1 MQRLDAAAER
11 NPPINATMGG
21 LKYPE
26 PGRYTQAKSYFKDP
40 DLAYFAE
47 HPSILAGSRS
57 PLDDDVHLTVYV
69 LYDRKPSGPP
79 IGAHN
84 DYKRWRPVRSSMHW
98 LFTIIPQQD
107 FDEDNGQLFVY
118 PGSHRLEWVHDRGGR
133 ALHVAPAVAPA
144 KDGFIDPQL
153 KRGDLLFKNMHTWH
167 HAAGNESN

>member
-1 MQRLDAAAER
+1 
-11 NPPINATMGG
+11 
-21 LKYPE
+21 
-26 PGRYTQAKSYFKDP
+26 
-40 DLAYFAE
+40 
-47 HPSILAGSRS
+47 
-57 PLDDDVHLTVYV
+57 
-69 LYDRKPSGPP
+69 
-79 IGAHN
+79 
-84 DYKRWRPVRSSMHW
+84 MHW
-98 LFTIIPQQD
+98 LFTITPQQD